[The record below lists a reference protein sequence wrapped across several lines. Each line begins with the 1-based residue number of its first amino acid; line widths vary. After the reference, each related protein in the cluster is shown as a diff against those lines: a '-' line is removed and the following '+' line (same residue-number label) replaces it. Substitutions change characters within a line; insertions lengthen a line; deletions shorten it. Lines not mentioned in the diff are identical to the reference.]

1 MKRVITSLILTAAVI
16 APSLAQAHHRDV
28 VVVREIVRPV
38 SRYEVVTVVRPRHE
52 WRPHYY
58 SESDR
63 WEYSR
68 RDRDFRHADWRDGYR
83 GAYTQ
88 HVGWGDRDGDGIP
101 NRYDNRPN
109 NPRGDQDRDGI
120 PNRWDN
126 RPLNPH
132 GDQDRDGVPNRFDRK
147 PVDYRRN

>member
-1 MKRVITSLILTAAVI
+1 MKRVIATLIVTAAVI
-16 APSLAQAHHRDV
+16 APSLAQAHKREV
-28 VVVREIVRPV
+28 VVVRE
-38 SRYEVVTVVRPRHE
+38 VVRPAYHHPVVIVRHE
-52 WRPHYY
+52 TRPHFY
-58 SESDR
+58 SEPGR

-88 HVGWGDRDGDGIP
+88 HVGWGDRDRDGIP
-101 NRYDNRPN
+101 NRLDNRPN

-120 PNRWDN
+120 PNRFDN

-147 PVDYRRN
+147 PGDYRRY